1 MAPTLVA
8 SRTALPPEGAAAPA
22 VWQNQSRGPC
32 WFGAETPTLPT
43 ALTTLPPEGA
53 ASPAVWLSQS
63 RDRCWRRKSS
73 LLVNAGHGRFASRVR
88 GFTLI
93 ELLVALAAMAVM
105 AGLSWRGLDGM
116 VRAQSQIQQRADA
129 VLTLQAGL
137 TQWSADL
144 DGLMQLPR
152 TKTLDWD
159 GRGLRLVRRSTV
171 QPGGGLV
178 VVAWARRNVDGTDQ
192 WLRWQS
198 PPQFSKSELQIAW
211 AQAAQWA
218 QNPGDAEKKDEVRIT
233 PLAQWQIYYFR
244 GNAWTNPLSS
254 DNSSTPALAL
264 APALAPAPALQTPSG
279 PLSGTTNPPEGRI
292 RRAPPAENAELALP
306 DGIRLVLT
314 LPAGQAINGLIT
326 HDWVRPALAR
336 VPS

>member
-1 MAPTLVA
+1 MDVAPTLVA
-8 SRTALPPEGAAAPA
+8 SHTALPPGGAAAPE
-22 VWQNQSRGPC
+22 VRQSRSRGPC
-32 WFGAETPTLPT
+32 LGRWTPTLATECRAHYP
-43 ALTTLPPEGA
+43 G
-53 ASPAVWLSQS
+53 
-63 RDRCWRRKSS
+63 
-73 LLVNAGHGRFASRVR
+73 RVR

-116 VRAQSQIQQRADA
+116 VRAQAQIQQRADA

-144 DGLMQLPR
+144 DALMQLPR

-171 QPGGGLV
+171 QPGDGLV
-178 VVAWARRNVDGTDQ
+178 VVAWARRNAAGTDQ

-198 PPQFSKSELQIAW
+198 PPQFSRNELQIAW
-211 AQAAQWA
+211 ARAAQWA
-218 QNPGDAEKKDEVRIT
+218 QNPGDAEKMDEVRIT

-254 DNSSTPALAL
+254 DN
-264 APALAPAPALQTPSG
+264 
-279 PLSGTTNPPEGRI
+279 TN
-292 RRAPPAENAELALP
+292 APPRLASSDNTSVPPPPGSRGPPSDNADLALP
-306 DGIRLVLT
+306 DGVRLVLT
-314 LPAGQAINGLIT
+314 LPAGQAISGIIT

-336 VPS
+336 TPS